1 MKAGVGTEDACP
13 CPQKPGGAPSWD
25 IDWTGY
31 PDGVPR
37 PPGPYRLLEGEEYA
51 AARAAANKAN
61 AAIRKADP
69 AKYAGKQI
77 HEILPVKFGGSP
89 TDPANKV
96 ALTPTEHARYTT
108 FWNRVMRGRQ

>member
-1 MKAGVGTEDACP
+1 
-13 CPQKPGGAPSWD
+13 
-25 IDWTGY
+25 
-31 PDGVPR
+31 VPR
-37 PPGPYRLLEGEEYA
+37 PPGPYRFLEGEEYA

-61 AAIRKADP
+61 AALRKADP

-108 FWNRVMRGRQ
+108 FWNRVMKGGQ